1 MIKQVERGE
10 YLLGELIEP
19 KTYEKLV
26 LDKDGTLKK
35 ENFTLHA
42 RKIPINDIRKRM
54 FETHKKHGTVYYI
67 IVQVLFLF
75 TLCLLLNN

>member
-35 ENFTLHA
+35 EKFTLHA
-42 RKIPINDIRKRM
+42 RKIPMKDIRKRM

-67 IVQVLFLF
+67 IVQVSFLYF
-75 TLCLLLNN
+75 MFIIK